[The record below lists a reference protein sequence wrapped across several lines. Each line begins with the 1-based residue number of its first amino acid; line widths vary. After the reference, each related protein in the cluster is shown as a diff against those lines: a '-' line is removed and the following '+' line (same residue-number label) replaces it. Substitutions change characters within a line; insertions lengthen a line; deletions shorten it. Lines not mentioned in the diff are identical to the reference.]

1 MNSLQWLGTNSLLK
15 MQINRQIDFLSVVFG
30 VLQRQL
36 VFTIHIKVS
45 PASY

>member
-36 VFTIHIKVS
+36 VFTIHISHKIIRK
-45 PASY
+45 